1 VPLGVDP
8 EAVVGNPALL
18 VTAAVEGLQVTQDV
32 CLADCVNLAPAAADW
47 RAGPVQQF
55 VDDNAYPSKQQK
67 RRLPA
72 LITEEQWRWRRDLN
86 PTRG

>member
-1 VPLGVDP
+1 V
-8 EAVVGNPALL
+8 
-18 VTAAVEGLQVTQDV
+18 
-32 CLADCVNLAPAAADW
+32 
-47 RAGPVQQF
+47 PVQQF

-86 PTRG
+86 PIQLPDQGPKIGLTCLNA